1 MIERMTGME
10 QSICILG
17 DSIAKGVVFD
27 TTKNRYTITKNSF
40 ANRIAN
46 RWDVS
51 VKNLSKFG
59 STVTDGVHRFLK
71 QKDEL
76 EDCQSVLMNFGGNDS
91 DFQWADISET
101 PDMHHEPKTVMQS
114 FVQTYLD
121 LICKVRQSGK
131 TPILLNLPPVDH
143 KRYFSWISRE
153 LNGDNISKWL
163 GGSSEFIYRW
173 HEQYNIAVHK
183 IARQTDVKLLD
194 IRSAFLERRD
204 YCDLLSADGIH
215 PNEDGHDL
223 IAEQILQQI
232 ES

>member
-1 MIERMTGME
+1 ME

-76 EDCQSVLMNFGGNDS
+76 EDCQTVFMNFGGNDS
-91 DFQWADISET
+91 DFNWSAISET
-101 PDMHHEPKTVMQS
+101 PDAQHDPKTGLDV
-114 FVQTYLD
+114 FEDTYME
-121 LICKVRQSGK
+121 LIEAVREEGK
-131 TPILLNLPPVDH
+131 KPVLMNLPPVDH

-153 LNGDNISKWL
+153 LNGENILKWL

-183 IARQTDVKLLD
+183 IARHTDVKLLD

-223 IAEQILQQI
+223 IAEQILHQI
-232 ES
+232 GS